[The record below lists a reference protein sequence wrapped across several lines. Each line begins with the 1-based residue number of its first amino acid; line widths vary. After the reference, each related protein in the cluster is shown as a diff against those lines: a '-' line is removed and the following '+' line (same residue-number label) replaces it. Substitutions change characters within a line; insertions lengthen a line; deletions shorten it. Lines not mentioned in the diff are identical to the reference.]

1 MTTPPLPPLPP
12 YAEVLGLSLTEDG
25 ALMMPFGD
33 GIVGRPGFLHG
44 GAISGLLELAAF
56 RAVHTALADRAVR
69 IKPINITVDFM
80 RGGRPR
86 DTFAIG
92 HVSRLGTR
100 IANVEAVAWQDN
112 RDTPIAAAR
121 INLLLKRPRA

>member
-1 MTTPPLPPLPP
+1 MTGPLPP
-12 YAEVLGLSLTEDG
+12 YADVLGLSLTEDG
-25 ALMMPFGD
+25 TLRMPFAD
-33 GIVGRPGFLHG
+33 DIVGRPGFVHG
-44 GAISGLLELAAF
+44 GAISGLLELAAY
-56 RAVHTALADRAVR
+56 RAVHAALADPAVR

-92 HVSRLGTR
+92 HVARLGTR
-100 IANVEAVAWQDN
+100 IANVEAVAWQED

-121 INLLLKRPRA
+121 INLLLKRPRS